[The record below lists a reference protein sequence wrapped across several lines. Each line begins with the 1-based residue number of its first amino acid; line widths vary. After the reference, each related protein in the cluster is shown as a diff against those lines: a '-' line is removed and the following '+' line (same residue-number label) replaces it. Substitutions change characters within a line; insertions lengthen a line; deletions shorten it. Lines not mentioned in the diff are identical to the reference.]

1 VRSWFVYGDA
11 GIAYQSPECP
21 VNPGDVINSWMSFDA
36 AAQMWTINAVNTKR
50 CYIPTF
56 VWIC

>member
-1 VRSWFVYGDA
+1 MRSWFVYGDA